1 MNINQGLYQ
10 KYLTKNVYVFLLN
23 KIENNKLKVSI
34 VIIIKMSSYFEEQ
47 EEIIGGGDNDIDD
60 NSSTT
65 SSSSSDSSVDGG
77 ELIKGVDDL
86 ESDLEGGD
94 SDVDDE
100 DAIVDDDDDDDDDSN
115 LVGGADSDD
124 EKGDENSEKPVAKS
138 GNKVRKIP
146 AKPVIK
152 KAFVNESSD
161 DEDDD
166 DEDGEQYLKKFDK
179 EINDNYILNAHPEC
193 ALQNYDEIL
202 AMTMVVRDENN
213 IIIDDLHKTN
223 PFLTKYERARI
234 LGQRAKQIETGATP
248 FVKVPENMIDG
259 YLIAELELQ
268 QGRIPFIIRRPLPNG
283 GSEYWKINDLENIAF

>member
-1 MNINQGLYQ
+1 
-10 KYLTKNVYVFLLN
+10 
-23 KIENNKLKVSI
+23 
-34 VIIIKMSSYFEEQ
+34 MSSYFEDT
-47 EEIIGGGDNDIDD
+47 IGGGVDNDNDDDD

-65 SSSSSDSSVDGG
+65 SSTSSSDSSVNEGG
-77 ELIKGVDDL
+77 LIKGVDDL
-86 ESDLEGGD
+86 ESDLEGVD
-94 SDVDDE
+94 SDVDEDDVDE
-100 DAIVDDDDDDDDDSN
+100 DEDEDDEDTN
-115 LVGGADSDD
+115 LVGGGDSDD
-124 EKGDENSEKPVAKS
+124 EKGDEDSEKPVAKS
-138 GNKVRKIP
+138 GNKVRKIS

-166 DEDGEQYLKKFDK
+166 DDGEQYLKKFDK
-179 EINDNYILNAHPEC
+179 EINDNYILNTHPEC

-248 FVKVPENMIDG
+248 FVKVPENIIDG